1 MNVMPAMNPYA
12 PRPPQNSPALMREVA
27 RRRWM
32 AEQRQERQLSEKRNA
47 SNANKVVDRVAQI
60 RRLRPGRA
68 AASSLS
74 PVYNMFSEAI
84 LRAR

>member
-1 MNVMPAMNPYA
+1 MNVMPALNPYA

-32 AEQRQERQLSEKRNA
+32 ADQRRERQRTEKRNA
-47 SNANKVVDRVAQI
+47 SQVVDRVAQI

>member
-1 MNVMPAMNPYA
+1 MNVMPALNPYA

-32 AEQRQERQLSEKRNA
+32 ADQKRERQLTEKRNA
-47 SNANKVVDRVAQI
+47 SKVVDRVAQI
-60 RRLRPGRA
+60 RRLRPGLA

-74 PVYNMFSEAI
+74 PVYNMFSEAV

>member
-1 MNVMPAMNPYA
+1 MNVMPALNPYA

-27 RRRWM
+27 RRRWI
-32 AEQRQERQLSEKRNA
+32 AERRRDRQLTEKRN
-47 SNANKVVDRVAQI
+47 SSKVVTRAARI
-60 RRLRPGRA
+60 HRLRPGRA